1 MIEQTRD
8 EIEYYYDR
16 HPTEEDLMGE
26 SRLHAELVH
35 YLMEVLKWL
44 FRDQLCA
51 IYENFN
57 FYQTRNKYEKPL
69 APDIAIIKGV
79 ARWPE
84 RSWRV
89 GVHGP
94 APHVVFE
101 IASEETWKRDLEEK
115 PHLYARMGVQEYFA
129 YDPNQPPV
137 WRNEPY
143 RLCGWL
149 LDKESGLM
157 QKITPGPGGRLWSQQ
172 LDSLLV
178 PDGPELRLYDRSW
191 HVRPT
196 EAEAEAEAKRAALR
210 LAKAEAEARRM
221 AMRLAESEAEK
232 ARILAERLRSL
243 GIDPDQ
249 LV

>member
-1 MIEQTRD
+1 
-8 EIEYYYDR
+8 
-16 HPTEEDLMGE
+16 MGE

-57 FYQTRNKYEKPL
+57 FYQTRTKYEKPL

-129 YDPNQPPV
+129 YDPNQPQV
-137 WRNEPY
+137 WRNQPY
-143 RLCGWL
+143 RLCGWR

-157 QKITPGPGGRLWSQQ
+157 QQIIPGPDGRLWSEQ
-172 LDSLLV
+172 LDSLLI
-178 PDGPELRLYDRSW
+178 PDGPKLHLYDYAGDVRLTRSGAEAMA
-191 HVRPT
+191 RQAAERRAAT
-196 EAEAEAEAKRAALR
+196 EAQSRRFAERRAQAAE
-210 LAKAEAEARRM
+210 RRM
-221 AMRLAESEAEK
+221 QAELQARQIAERRAQEEAEK
-232 ARILAERLRSL
+232 ARLLAERLRSL

-249 LV
+249 VL